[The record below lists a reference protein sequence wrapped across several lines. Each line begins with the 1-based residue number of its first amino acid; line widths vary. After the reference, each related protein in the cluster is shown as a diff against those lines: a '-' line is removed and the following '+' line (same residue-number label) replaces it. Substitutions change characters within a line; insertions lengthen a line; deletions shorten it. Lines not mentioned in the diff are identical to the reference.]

1 MACGQKWYNI
11 KHKGIVQPLIMPYG
25 LKEYQKIYWLLY
37 LLCLCPILIS
47 SAILSLEFA
56 YMAVWIYALWLYL
69 QKYYVKF

>member
-25 LKEYQKIYWLLY
+25 LKEYQKIYWLPY

-47 SAILSLEFA
+47 SAILSLDFA